1 MLDLVVG
8 IMIGM
13 LVAWLTVWFMLKT
26 VITRVNDE
34 MSRMLDKVVDEVN
47 DSIDKEPRELIM
59 ARVELHDDTFY
70 VYNKED
76 NQFMA
81 QGKTL
86 AEVKEHMFKRY
97 SKDKYNVIADPE
109 ENVEVLKKLK
119 ETANETSNSI

>member
-1 MLDLVVG
+1 MFELIVG
-8 IMIGM
+8 IVIGM
-13 LVAWLTVWFMLKT
+13 FVAWATVWFMLKT

-34 MSRMLDKVVDEVN
+34 MGKMLDKVVADVE
-47 DSIDKEPRELIM
+47 KESDPRELIM

-70 VYNKED
+70 VYNKEN

-86 AEVKEHMFKRY
+86 AEVKEHMFQRY

-109 ENVEVLKKLK
+109 ENVDVLKKLK
-119 ETANETSNSI
+119 ETANETGNSI

>member
-1 MLDLVVG
+1 MFELIVGVV
-8 IMIGM
+8 IGM
-13 LVAWLTVWFMLKT
+13 FVAWATVWFMLKT

-34 MSRMLDKVVDEVN
+34 MGKMLDKVVADVE
-47 DSIDKEPRELIM
+47 KESDPRELIM

-70 VYNKED
+70 VYNKEN

-86 AEVKEHMFKRY
+86 AEVKEHMFQRY

-109 ENVEVLKKLK
+109 ENVDVLKKLK
-119 ETANETSNSI
+119 ETANETGNSI